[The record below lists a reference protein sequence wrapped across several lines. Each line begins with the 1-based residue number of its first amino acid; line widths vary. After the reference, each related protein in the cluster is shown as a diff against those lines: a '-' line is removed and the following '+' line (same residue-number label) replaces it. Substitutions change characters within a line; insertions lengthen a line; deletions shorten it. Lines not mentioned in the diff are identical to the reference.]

1 MRVGLGVSMCEQ
13 VEGVSVE
20 DARSFQPGP
29 PAHTHLAP
37 PFTMLLRES
46 PGRSGELAAKGDSF
60 RELPPA
66 GSLAV
71 PLERKNT
78 GRF

>member
-1 MRVGLGVSMCEQ
+1 MGLGVSMCEQ
-13 VEGVSVE
+13 VEGGRRKKHPAWATGAHPPGSAVHYAAAGA
-20 DARSFQPGP
+20 AR
-29 PAHTHLAP
+29 
-37 PFTMLLRES
+37 
-46 PGRSGELAAKGDSF
+46 GRSGELAAKGDSL

-66 GSLAV
+66 GSLVV